1 MIFFEKNKSIYLFC
15 LLILLIL
22 LCFFNAP
29 LVWSTEDE
37 ESYAIFSMH
46 GVYDNFSKSKARMI
60 YRGKIK
66 SLGKKKIQLSDWP
79 DNAIEK
85 QEFYDVLLGQTLS
98 QVNGYWAS
106 LAFSGKAKQPST
118 IDTSDISALVDWLQK
133 HPNGIGYAPL
143 SQLPKDAHVHVI
155 ISKGY

>member
-1 MIFFEKNKSIYLFC
+1 MVVIFFEKNNSVCSFF
-15 LLILLIL
+15 LLIL
-22 LCFFNAP
+22 LCFFNSS
-29 LVWSTEDE
+29 LVWSMEGE

-155 ISKGY
+155 ISRGY

>member
-1 MIFFEKNKSIYLFC
+1 MVVIFFEKNNSVCSFF
-15 LLILLIL
+15 LLIL
-22 LCFFNAP
+22 LCFFNSS
-29 LVWSTEDE
+29 LVWSMGGE

-46 GVYDNFSKSKARMI
+46 GAYDNFSKSKARMI

-66 SLGKKKIQLSDWP
+66 SIGEKKIQLSDWP
-79 DNAIEK
+79 DDAIEK
-85 QEFYDVLLGQTLS
+85 KEFYDALLGQTLS

-106 LAFSGKAKQPST
+106 LAFSGKGKQPST
-118 IDTSDISALVDWLQK
+118 IETSDISALVAWLQK

>member
-1 MIFFEKNKSIYLFC
+1 MYVIFLKKNKSANLFC
-15 LLILLIL
+15 MLIL
-22 LCFFNAP
+22 LCFFYMPSAS
-29 LVWSTEDE
+29 STEST

-46 GVYDNFSKSKARMI
+46 DVYDSFSKSKARMI

-66 SLGKKKIQLSDWP
+66 SIGKKKIQLSDWP

-85 QEFYDVLLGQTLS
+85 KEFYDALLGQTLS

-106 LAFSGKAKQPST
+106 LAFSGKAKQPSI
-118 IDTSDISALVDWLQK
+118 IDTSDISALVKWLQQ
-133 HPNGIGYAPL
+133 HPNGMGYAPL

>member
-1 MIFFEKNKSIYLFC
+1 MYVIFFEKNKSAYLFC
-15 LLILLIL
+15 WLIL
-22 LCFFNAP
+22 LCFFYMPSASSAE
-29 LVWSTEDE
+29 ST

-46 GVYDNFSKSKARMI
+46 DVYGSFSKSKARMI

-66 SLGKKKIQLSDWP
+66 SIGKKKIQLSDWP

-85 QEFYDVLLGQTLS
+85 KEFYDVLLGQTLS

-106 LAFSGKAKQPST
+106 LAFSGKAKPPSS
-118 IDTSDISALVDWLQK
+118 IDTSDISVLVDWLQQ